1 MPSEAITTK
10 PPELSREQIELVK
23 STVAKGATDEELKLF
38 LYVCK
43 IRGLDPL
50 ARQIHAIKRYS
61 GDELQ
66 LTIQTGIDGYRVI
79 AERTGSYAGNDD
91 PVFGPEVQEPWGKRP
106 EWATAT
112 IWKMVGGQRYAF
124 AATARWAEYFPS
136 HEKSQFFWKKMPYG
150 QLAKCAEA
158 LALRKAFPNDLSGV
172 YTDEEMQQAGPE
184 ATVIAGQ
191 VMEANT
197 KEAAKATADAK
208 IKELQAKLEQTRP
221 GGNAEA
227 EIKKEMAQT
236 TAAPDAKGGKITP
249 PQAKRLFAIAMKSG
263 KSKGLFDDHTKL
275 RLRDWLRTEFGIN
288 HTKEILASQYDN
300 IISEIQKGEMFKPN
314 FKGSAVPQSGV
325 AQSEPKTPRPSTE
338 RLETADEAFNQ
349 AQDELGNIPF

>member
-61 GDELQ
+61 GDQLQ
-66 LTIQTGIDGYRVI
+66 MTLQVGIDGYRVI

-91 PVFGPEVQEPWGKRP
+91 STFGPEVQEPWGKRP

-112 IWKMVGGQRYAF
+112 IWKMVSGQRFAF

-172 YTDEEMQQAGPE
+172 YTHEEMQQAGPE
-184 ATVIAGQ
+184 ATIIAGQ

-208 IKELQAKLEQTRP
+208 IAELQRKLTQTRP

-227 EIKKEMAQT
+227 EVKKEIAQT
-236 TAAPDAKGGKITP
+236 ATTPAGRKITEL
-249 PQAKRLFAIAMKSG
+249 QAKRLFAIAMKCG
-263 KSKGLFDDHTKL
+263 KANGLFDDHTKL
-275 RLRDWLRTEFGIN
+275 RLKDWLRSEFGIN
-288 HTKEILASQYDN
+288 HTNEILVSQYDN

-314 FKGSAVPQSGV
+314 FKVTES
-325 AQSEPKTPRPSTE
+325 KTKATIQTPVS
-338 RLETADEAFNQ
+338 ADEAFNQ
-349 AQDELGNIPF
+349 AQDELGNVPF